1 MNEKHYILIDY
12 ENVQTKSLA
21 ILRSTPSEHFQI
33 IVFVSANQLN
43 IPIELVSSMQ
53 ELGEKARY
61 LQIAGTGNNV
71 LDFHIAYYLGDL
83 TARDENACFHIIS
96 KDTGYDQLIKHLK
109 RKELNVTRCKDLF
122 EIPWLSA
129 VNKETQGEQISAI
142 IDNLSARGASRPRKM
157 KTLKTTIKDLFG
169 DTLETEAIDDLV
181 EDLQNQK
188 YIIVDKDNVT
198 YSKLEQLQ
206 ND

>member
-1 MNEKHYILIDY
+1 MKTYKRR
-12 ENVQTKSLA
+12 VWQSCA
-21 ILRSTPSEHFQI
+21 VRRSEHFQI
-33 IVFVSANQLN
+33 IVFVGANQLN

-53 ELGEKARY
+53 ELGDKARY
-61 LQIAGTGNNV
+61 LQIAGIGNNV

-96 KDTGYDQLIKHLK
+96 KDAGYDQLIKHLK
-109 RKELNVTRCKDLF
+109 RKELNITRCKDLF

-129 VNKETQGEQISAI
+129 ANKETQAEQITAI

-157 KTLKTTIKDLFG
+157 KTLKNTIKDLFG
-169 DTLETEAIDDLV
+169 DTLETKELDDLV

-188 YIIVDKDNVT
+188 YIIVDGDNVT